1 MPPFTFV
8 LLRGAFQRS
17 MLAPQQSTTFILRL
31 CRRNMLYHDDNFL
44 LREMV
49 YKAMQPQMFLLEIA
63 SGKTTPR
70 NDTSL

>member
-1 MPPFTFV
+1 
-8 LLRGAFQRS
+8 
-17 MLAPQQSTTFILRL
+17 
-31 CRRNMLYHDDNFL
+31 MLYHDDNFL